1 MISASRPA
9 NLDSL
14 SLQVTIEVPQAGAYR
29 VRIDGSDVPYSP
41 QNFSMVVT
49 GMFSVHES
57 CSQELNCPGNCS
69 GHGQC
74 VQGLCVCD
82 LAYSGLNCSL
92 KNVVLDCGSTY
103 EISLSSGGWSYY
115 MLGLPGITQEWNLS
129 LITDSGF
136 SGFFVAFN
144 HTPNAYT
151 YDIEGNFTNTSAY
164 FNCAASCTLATNRAG
179 SGMWV
184 LGVTAYCCTTINVTA
199 RLTFN
204 SVVGCTAG
212 FTLKPDG
219 CSPCNT
225 SSCQIGQHRSPCT
238 WDADSQCVVCNNKP
252 PQASYTASD
261 KLANENDCP
270 WACNAGYLKS
280 GGSCLEMVTS
290 HVLPSSSIFLTS
302 TKLST
307 RTEYQSTNAVL
318 APSSSAVSS
327 STFVKSTTMDSH
339 SNVPVGFSSPNTLQ
353 MLKNISMTISHN
365 LTKSMSTTVV
375 SIPSLSAT
383 STSSLPSIFSST
395 VYSSS
400 YFAAATESGTVHSS
414 PYLAAATESGT
425 SESNVLSYVSSKG
438 TTPISMETDLQFT
451 VVLPMTPAL
460 FHASESKYIAAVAS
474 AANCSISWVIILA
487 IRDSSQGRRQV
498 GSIAVDTEINDPLND
513 NNPQVAEPILTQH
526 KLDNSLQLQGL
537 PPSLGF
543 TIVAPFAG
551 SQQTIILTNST
562 VAELQT
568 PSPLDSKG
576 AANLIAG
583 VVGGVV
589 SFVVVIL
596 GIMAFCRARLCGKPE
611 RRISADGSP
620 IPSVVNPEARAETV
634 VVRQFGQQCNA
645 DLPI

>member
-1 MISASRPA
+1 MIQASRPA

-14 SLQVTIEVPQAGAYR
+14 SLQVTIEVPQAGTYR
-29 VRIDGSDVPYSP
+29 VRIDGSDVPFSP
-41 QNFSMVVT
+41 QNFSMVIT
-49 GMFSVHES
+49 GMFSVRQS

-103 EISLSSGGWSYY
+103 EISLSPGGWSYY

-136 SGFFVAFN
+136 SDFFVAFN

-164 FNCAASCTLATNRAG
+164 FNCAASCTLATNMAG

-184 LGVTAYCCTTINVTA
+184 LGVTAYCCTPINVTA
-199 RLTFN
+199 LLTCN
-204 SVVGCTAG
+204 SVVGCAAG
-212 FTLKPDG
+212 FTLKTDG

-238 WDADSQCVVCNNKP
+238 WDADSQCVACNNKP

-261 KLANENDCP
+261 KSTNNIDCS

-290 HVLPSSSIFLTS
+290 HVLPYVLLSSSIFLSVTS
-302 TKLST
+302 TTLPS
-307 RTEYQSTNAVL
+307 RTE
-318 APSSSAVSS
+318 PSSSALS
-327 STFVKSTTMDSH
+327 STFLKSTTVDSH
-339 SNVPVGFSSPNTLQ
+339 SNVPVRFSSPTAAQVNLSSRISQKLTV
-353 MLKNISMTISHN
+353 LK
-365 LTKSMSTTVV
+365 STTVV
-375 SIPSLSAT
+375 STPSLPAAA
-383 STSSLPSIFSST
+383 TSSLPAIFAST
-395 VYSSS
+395 VHSSPYFSAATESGRVHSSS
-400 YFAAATESGTVHSS
+400 YFAAATDQ
-414 PYLAAATESGT
+414 GT
-425 SESNVLSYVSSKG
+425 SESNILSHVSSKG

-487 IRDSSQGRRQV
+487 VRATSQGRRQV
-498 GSIAVDTEINDPLND
+498 GSIAVDTEIKDPFHD
-513 NNPQVAEPILTQH
+513 NNPQVPEQILTQD

-620 IPSVVNPEARAETV
+620 IPSVVRPEARAETV

>member
-14 SLQVTIEVPQAGAYR
+14 SLQVTIEVPQAGTYR
-29 VRIDGSDVPYSP
+29 VRIDGSDVPFSP
-41 QNFSMVVT
+41 QNFSMVIT

-136 SGFFVAFN
+136 SDFFVAFN

-164 FNCAASCTLATNRAG
+164 FNCAASCTLATNMAG

-184 LGVTAYCCTTINVTA
+184 LGVTAYCCTPINVTA
-199 RLTFN
+199 LLTCN
-204 SVVGCTAG
+204 SVVGCAAG
-212 FTLKPDG
+212 FTLKTDG

-238 WDADSQCVVCNNKP
+238 WDADSQCVACNNKP

-261 KLANENDCP
+261 KSANENDCP

-290 HVLPSSSIFLTS
+290 HVLPYVLLSSSIFLSVTS
-302 TKLST
+302 TTLPS
-307 RTEYQSTNAVL
+307 RTE
-318 APSSSAVSS
+318 PSSSALS
-327 STFVKSTTMDSH
+327 STFLKSTTVDSH
-339 SNVPVGFSSPNTLQ
+339 SNVPVRFSSPTAAQVNLSSRISQKLTV
-353 MLKNISMTISHN
+353 LK
-365 LTKSMSTTVV
+365 STTVV
-375 SIPSLSAT
+375 STPSLPAAA
-383 STSSLPSIFSST
+383 TSSLPAIFAST
-395 VYSSS
+395 VHSSPYFSAATESGRVHSSS
-400 YFAAATESGTVHSS
+400 YFAAATDQ
-414 PYLAAATESGT
+414 GT
-425 SESNVLSYVSSKG
+425 SESNILSHVSSKG

-451 VVLPMTPAL
+451 VVLPMTPAS

-487 IRDSSQGRRQV
+487 VRATSQGRRQV
-498 GSIAVDTEINDPLND
+498 GSIAVDTEIKDPFHD
-513 NNPQVAEPILTQH
+513 NNPQVPEQILTQD

-543 TIVAPFAG
+543 TIVAPFVG
-551 SQQTIILTNST
+551 SQQTMILPNTT

-576 AANLIAG
+576 AANLVAG

-596 GIMAFCRARLCGKPE
+596 GIMAFFRARLCAKPQ
-611 RRISADGSP
+611 RRISTDGAPISP
-620 IPSVVNPEARAETV
+620 VVRPEGRAETV
-634 VVRQFGQQCNA
+634 VVRQFGQQCTGDA
-645 DLPI
+645 DLNI

>member
-14 SLQVTIEVPQAGAYR
+14 SLQVTIEVPQAGTYR
-29 VRIDGSDVPYSP
+29 VRIDGSDVPFSP
-41 QNFSMVVT
+41 QNFSMVIT
-49 GMFSVHES
+49 GMFSVRQS

-136 SGFFVAFN
+136 SDFFVAFN

-164 FNCAASCTLATNRAG
+164 FNCAASCTLATNMAG

-184 LGVTAYCCTTINVTA
+184 LGVTAYCCTPINVTA
-199 RLTFN
+199 LLTCN
-204 SVVGCTAG
+204 SVVGCAAG
-212 FTLKPDG
+212 FTLKTDG

-238 WDADSQCVVCNNKP
+238 WDADSQCVACNNKP

-261 KLANENDCP
+261 KSTNNIDCS

-290 HVLPSSSIFLTS
+290 HVLPYVLLSSSIFLPVTS
-302 TKLST
+302 TTLPS
-307 RTEYQSTNAVL
+307 RTE
-318 APSSSAVSS
+318 PSSSALS
-327 STFVKSTTMDSH
+327 STFLKSTTVDSH
-339 SNVPVGFSSPNTLQ
+339 SNVPVRFSSPTAAQVNLSSRISQKLTV
-353 MLKNISMTISHN
+353 LK
-365 LTKSMSTTVV
+365 STTVV
-375 SIPSLSAT
+375 STPSLPAAA
-383 STSSLPSIFSST
+383 TSSLPAIFAST
-395 VYSSS
+395 VHS
-400 YFAAATESGTVHSS
+400 YPYFSAATESGTVHSS
-414 PYLAAATESGT
+414 SYFAAATDQGT
-425 SESNVLSYVSSKG
+425 SESNILSHVSSKG